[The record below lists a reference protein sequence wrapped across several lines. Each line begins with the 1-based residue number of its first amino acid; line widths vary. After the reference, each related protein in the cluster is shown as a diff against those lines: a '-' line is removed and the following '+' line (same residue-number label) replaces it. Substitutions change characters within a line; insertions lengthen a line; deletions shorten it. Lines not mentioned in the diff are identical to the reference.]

1 MRQKPQTSQQQK
13 LEKSS
18 FSKRSV
24 RIMWE
29 EEEEEEAEADD
40 DALIRR

>member
-1 MRQKPQTSQQQK
+1 MRQKPQTNQQQK

-18 FSKRSV
+18 FSKRTV

-29 EEEEEEAEADD
+29 EEEADEDD